1 MRICVYIYIIIASEF
16 THYPSCQLKVI
27 WLFIGLH
34 TLNHG
39 TTSPAVTA
47 GFSYDFRW
55 EIKPSSG
62 GRRRKSKVNGYNGH
76 YSVLLIMKTNFCTA
90 YSLLMHFF
98 PIDLI
103 HDIDTDA
110 IDE

>member
-1 MRICVYIYIIIASEF
+1 MTIVFVVINNSLSYRATLFMYSRKLHMENVWLCNCYHVNQYLMRICVYVYIIIAPEF

-55 EIKPSSG
+55 KIKP
-62 GRRRKSKVNGYNGH
+62 
-76 YSVLLIMKTNFCTA
+76 
-90 YSLLMHFF
+90 
-98 PIDLI
+98 
-103 HDIDTDA
+103 
-110 IDE
+110 